1 MPKTT
6 VAALVTR
13 QEGGA
18 EQLLLTRRA
27 VEPFKGRWCLPGG
40 HIDDY
45 EPARAAAAR
54 EVREETSLGFDP
66 VFFGYFD
73 EIIREMQIHAVVL
86 AFHGGAS
93 GELAPSADEV
103 LDAGWFTLDQALAL
117 ELAFQHGEIIA
128 AYARRGRTDDRQ

>member
-13 QEGGA
+13 HAGGA

-45 EPARAAAAR
+45 EPARVAAAR
-54 EVREETSLGFDP
+54 EVREETSLAIEP
-66 VFFGYFD
+66 TFFGYFD
-73 EIIREMQIHAVVL
+73 EIIEDMQIHAVVL
-86 AFHGGAS
+86 AFHGSAS
-93 GELAPSADEV
+93 GELAASADEV
-103 LDAGWFTLDQALAL
+103 LEAGWFTLDEARGLG
-117 ELAFQHGEIIA
+117 LAFRHGEIIA
-128 AYARRGRTDDRQ
+128 AYAQRTEEQR